1 LEVYAVSDAEFK
13 DVTLCVPLA
22 PVR

>member
-22 PVR
+22 PIR